1 MPDVINVGV
10 GKDYSVLDYYTM
22 VAKCFNWKGSFE
34 FDLSK
39 PQGQKQKLV
48 SVKRLNKFGWKSKIS
63 IQTATKE
70 TISYYIKRYK
80 NAL

>member
-10 GKDYSVLDYYTM
+10 GKDYSVLDYYAM

-70 TISYYIKRYK
+70 TISYYIESYK

>member
-1 MPDVINVGV
+1 MPDVINVV

-48 SVKRLNKFGWKSKIS
+48 QSKD
-63 IQTATKE
+63 
-70 TISYYIKRYK
+70 
-80 NAL
+80 